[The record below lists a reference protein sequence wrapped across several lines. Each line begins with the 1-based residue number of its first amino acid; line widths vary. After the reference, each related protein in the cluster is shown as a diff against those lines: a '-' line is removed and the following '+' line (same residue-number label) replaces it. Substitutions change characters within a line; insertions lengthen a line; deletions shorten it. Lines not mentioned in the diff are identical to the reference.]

1 MQYLSIRDTERLA
14 AADWLNQ
21 RRLFGPIGNIS
32 PAEFETLYDGSREAP
47 VMVAGLT

>member
-1 MQYLSIRDTERLA
+1 MKYLSIRYTERLA
-14 AADWLNQ
+14 AADRFNH

-32 PAEFETLYDGSREAP
+32 PAEFEVLYDGSPEAP